1 MTYPLF
7 GQEFSDNGT
16 QHPGERPDAVGETH
30 QDTGEPRGNVQ
41 VIHIESYNTQL
52 KVQQKK
58 HSIYNDI
65 KTIHDDVTNSEN
77 KYQKRF
83 MRGAHASIAFSTKL
97 STLTYMYM
105 FSHQD
110 SQTHM

>member
-7 GQEFSDNGT
+7 GQQFSDNGT

-52 KVQQKK
+52 KVQQQQK
-58 HSIYNDI
+58 HFIYKDI
-65 KTIHDDVTNSEN
+65 KTIHVHDEVHETNSEN
-77 KYQKRF
+77 KYQITV
-83 MRGAHASIAFSTKL
+83 HA
-97 STLTYMYM
+97 
-105 FSHQD
+105 
-110 SQTHM
+110 